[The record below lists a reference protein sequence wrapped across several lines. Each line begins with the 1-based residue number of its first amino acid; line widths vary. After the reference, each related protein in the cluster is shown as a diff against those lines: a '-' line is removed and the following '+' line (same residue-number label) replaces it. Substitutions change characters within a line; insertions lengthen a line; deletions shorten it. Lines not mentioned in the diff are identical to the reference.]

1 MNVFKKTIQ
10 KISDKVANFQTPA
23 ISVLELSEVVRHHQ
37 DATLN
42 QEHLLNIELN
52 HIHLDTQT
60 FSFYSLYNRDKLIEC
75 KVLKK
80 DGRSRYIHTHF
91 RSYMD
96 DVSYDD
102 QLKDKDLFQDLHFDL
117 IERNS

>member
-1 MNVFKKTIQ
+1 MNVLKKAIQ

-37 DATLN
+37 NATLY
-42 QEHLLNIELN
+42 QEHILNIELN

-80 DGRSRYIHTHF
+80 DGRNRYIHTHF

-96 DVSYDD
+96 DISYDD
-102 QLKDKDLFQDLHFDL
+102 PVKDKDLFNELNL
-117 IERNS
+117 EKIEG